1 MRLMLGARADTGEDA
16 AGRQGGMQGKLAA
29 TSLPLQIVTQQP
41 CICTDVFR
49 REPSTRHMIQLV
61 NCRRRSQ
68 TCVCASTSSAV

>member
-41 CICTDVFR
+41 CICTDVFC
-49 REPSTRHMIQLV
+49 REHKRAQDT
-61 NCRRRSQ
+61 
-68 TCVCASTSSAV
+68 